1 MSNLSIAHRRMLAI
15 LAMLVGWSAAG
26 TAWAATGE
34 ENFTKICAACHMIG
48 GVKLVGPDLAGVT
61 TRRTEEWLV
70 KFIKSPKAM
79 IDAGDVDAVALFNA
93 NNKVMMP
100 DAPYNEAEI
109 KDILAFIATRSGGA
123 VVAKVEP
130 PPVREATPAEIEK
143 GGDLFQGVIRLKN
156 GGAPCNSCHH
166 VKNDAVIGGGVLAKE
181 LTTIFDTGGGGPG
194 ITAILGKPP
203 HAVMARAYNDRPL
216 TEEEVTAL
224 VGFLQDAN
232 KRHELQQ
239 PRDFGFRLMW
249 GGAAGLIP
257 LMGLFSLVWRRRKV
271 RPVNEKIFDRQVKG
285 ADDVSQ

>member
-1 MSNLSIAHRRMLAI
+1 MSNLNIAHRRMLAV
-15 LAMLVGWSAAG
+15 LAVLVGWSSAG

-34 ENFTKICAACHMIG
+34 ENFTKLCAACHMIG
-48 GVKLVGPDLAGVT
+48 GGKLVGPDLAGVSK
-61 TRRTEEWLV
+61 RRSEEWLL

-79 IDAGDVDAVALFNA
+79 IDAGDVDAVALFKEFNL
-93 NNKVMMP
+93 VMP
-100 DAPYNEAEI
+100 DAAYSEAEI
-109 KDILAFIATRSGGA
+109 KDVIAFIATKSGGA
-123 VVAKVEP
+123 VAAKVEP

-143 GGDLFQGVIRLKN
+143 GRDLFQGVLRLKN

-181 LTTIFDTGGGGPG
+181 LTTVFSTVGGPG
-194 ITAILGKPP
+194 INAILGKPP
-203 HAVMARAYNDRPL
+203 FPVMAQAYNDRPL
-216 TEEEVTAL
+216 TQEEVTAL

-249 GGAAGLIP
+249 SGAAGLIP

-271 RPVNEKIFDRQVKG
+271 APVNEKIFDRQVKG
-285 ADDVSQ
+285 ADDVAQ